1 MSNMQ
6 YRLRKIVV
14 GCIVLACVAI
24 TSARA
29 HAQQV
34 TDPAVIVEWQ
44 QTQAAELAAS
54 WLRSADARERAWGAY
69 LALRDQRRELLPRLS
84 ALVDAHPVTIGPL
97 SVSDRDL
104 HDAMQSVLDAIIQ
117 MGGRLPAPQ
126 AARLYPQFPAQSI
139 ILLSYGDPAADPF
152 LLKIFREETRSTG
165 AWLTAGNRL
174 MDRKPQGFAA
184 AVLDS
189 FTVNAS
195 VLVVDRGADAGAGR
209 GFAGSC
215 PSGLPSPRV
224 GWPVVGNY
232 SFGGYGVLVSRG
244 PAPTFYSRSLGA
256 PAAPGAAIETPCS
269 YLGHDRNGLR
279 EQFLSSLAGDPAGN
293 PLVRS
298 QFNKNIEWQNEAQY
312 LRDLSAFIR
321 DQQTFFSELRRK
333 LMNAQLLTPEESAAA
348 VISLEIQVVDKR
360 SAPSSL
366 PRLQTTETNV
376 RILN

>member
-1 MSNMQ
+1 MR
-6 YRLRKIVV
+6 YGLRQVLV
-14 GCIVLACVAI
+14 GCVALVGVALI
-24 TSARA
+24 SVRA
-29 HAQQV
+29 HAQAG
-34 TDPAVIVEWQ
+34 TDPAAIV
-44 QTQAAELAAS
+44 QTQERQSAALAAS
-54 WLRSADARERAWGAY
+54 WLRSTDPRERAWGAY
-69 LALRDQRRELLPRLS
+69 LALRDGRRELLSQLS
-84 ALVDAHPVTIGPL
+84 ALADAHPITTGSLIA
-97 SVSDRDL
+97 SARDA

-117 MGGRLPAPQ
+117 LNGRLVPGQ
-126 AARLYPQFPAQSI
+126 AARLYPEFPAQSI

-152 LLKIFREETRSTG
+152 LLKIFREEARSTG

-195 VLVVDRGADAGAGR
+195 VLVVDRGAGAGAGR
-209 GFAGSC
+209 GVAGSC

-244 PAPTFYSRSLGA
+244 PVPTFYSRSVGGA
-256 PAAPGAAIETPCS
+256 AVPGAAIETACS

-298 QFNKNIEWQNEAQY
+298 QFNKNIQWQNDAQY

-321 DQQTFFSELRRK
+321 DQQTLFSELRRR
-333 LMNAQLLTPEESAAA
+333 LMNAQLLTPEESVAA

-360 SAPSSL
+360 SAPSTL
-366 PRLQTTETNV
+366 PRLQTTENNV